1 MNESQSLNELI
12 SIYENLQISI
22 NLSGELDS
30 NNENSPDGIKAE
42 LNSKLQEIEGILKDV
57 LAYYKTLKG
66 RANTVPTDKRN
77 FEQISKFNAF
87 LIKNFS
93 WACRNKSNDQQIQ
106 QDV

>member
-1 MNESQSLNELI
+1 MNDPQSLEKLI

-22 NLSGELDS
+22 NLSGELDG
-30 NNENSPDGIKAE
+30 NNTNSPEGIKAE

-57 LAYYKTLKG
+57 VAYYKNLKS
-66 RANTVPTDKRN
+66 RATAVPTDEKNLGQVSIFR
-77 FEQISKFNAF
+77 EF

-93 WACRNKSNDQQIQ
+93 WACKNKPNDKEVQ